1 MHQMDW
7 NQARAFCAT
16 ADSGSLSAAARKLG
30 LTQPTLSRQVAALEA
45 ALGTTL
51 FERIGKRLVLTDAGL
66 SLFEHARAMSMAAEA
81 MTLAAAGTSQDIEG
95 RVTVSATDAVSAYL
109 LPGLVARIREKAPQI
124 TLVIVASDSI
134 SDLRRREADIAIRHV
149 RPTEPELI
157 ARLVSEMTA
166 HFYASESWLARNGTP
181 GSVAELCA
189 AELLGFEPVDRFSEH
204 LHAAGIPISPDRFR
218 VVSGNSVV
226 LWEMVRQGVGVC
238 MMLQEIA
245 DRMPGVV
252 RLLPELPGTAVP
264 IWLVSHREL
273 HTSRRVRLVFD
284 VLAEELG
291 RSPDGDS
298 RTRSQ
303 STRSA

>member
-1 MHQMDW
+1 MNRLDW

-16 ADSGSLSAAARKLG
+16 AASGSLSAAARELG

-51 FERIGKRLVLTDAGL
+51 FDRIGKRLVLTDAGL
-66 SLFEHARAMSMAAEA
+66 SLVEHARAMSMAADA
-81 MTLAAAGTSQDIEG
+81 MALAAAGKSQDIEG
-95 RVTVSATDAVSAYL
+95 RVTISATDAVSTYL

-134 SDLRRREADIAIRHV
+134 SDLRRREADIAIRHT

-157 ARLVSEMTA
+157 ARLVGEMTA
-166 HFYASESWLARNGTP
+166 HFYAAESWTARHGIP
-181 GSVAELCA
+181 KSVAELCGA
-189 AELLGFEPVDRFSEH
+189 DLLGFEPVEQFSEH
-204 LHAAGIPISPDRFR
+204 LRAAGIPIAADRFR
-218 VVSGNSVV
+218 TVSANSVV
-226 LWEMVRQGVGVC
+226 LWEMVRQGIGIC

-245 DRMPGVV
+245 GRMPGLI
-252 RLLPELPGTAVP
+252 RLLPDLAGTPVP
-264 IWLVSHREL
+264 VWLVSHREL

-291 RSPDGDS
+291 CVCNGDGQVRS
-298 RTRSQ
+298 RT
-303 STRSA
+303 A